1 MPSPGG
7 GGEAGPCLTSL
18 HWPGLIRLEYDDEPL
33 LPQVERW
40 HLVAV
45 TPLEDPAWL
54 LVMWSAVTSTA
65 SSLTMMLCRCGTNPA
80 LDYNGAFLLSRG
92 RTEAGL
98 PAEAEAAFR
107 QVAARHGVDWDSMCV
122 SDNTQCPEN
131 P

>member
-1 MPSPGG
+1 M
-7 GGEAGPCLTSL
+7 
-18 HWPGLIRLEYDDEPL
+18 
-33 LPQVERW
+33 
-40 HLVAV
+40 AV

-54 LVMWSAVTSTA
+54 LVMWSAVTSVKYCFVTF
-65 SSLTMMLCRCGTNPA
+65 LMLCRCGTNPA

-107 QVAARHGVDWDSMCV
+107 QVAARHGVVWDSMCV

>member
-1 MPSPGG
+1 M
-7 GGEAGPCLTSL
+7 LFL
-18 HWPGLIRLEYDDEPL
+18 
-33 LPQVERW
+33 QVEKW
-40 HLVAV
+40 HIVSR
-45 TPLEDPAWL
+45 PEENFMF
-54 LVMWSAVTSTA
+54 VMW
-65 SSLTMMLCRCGTNPA
+65 CGTNPA

-107 QVAARHGVDWDSMCV
+107 EVAARHGVDWDSMCV